1 MTNDLKLP
9 AVGELTLPQWQD
21 WLVRYNAVL
30 TERDARIEKLEAAL
44 QDTLAYLDQYVD
56 VVDGDNGAPEP
67 NAAMSLTT
75 RIEEVL
81 K

>member
-56 VVDGDNGAPEP
+56 VVDGDNGVPEP